1 MTEPPPKFPTTP
13 KNKIHREEAGRTQRR
28 EREREQSRSL
38 KNELPKKK
46 REQRRTSGENTRTT
60 AQRERGEGPRTPEHQ
75 KKRED
80 RRRWRRNGPKRVGKS
95 PEMDEIVKKKRRG
108 KKKKIGGREAY
119 LKGAPAVGQWLFA
132 EDSFGE
138 AERTEE
144 EAERT

>member
-1 MTEPPPKFPTTP
+1 
-13 KNKIHREEAGRTQRR
+13 
-28 EREREQSRSL
+28 
-38 KNELPKKK
+38 
-46 REQRRTSGENTRTT
+46 
-60 AQRERGEGPRTPEHQ
+60 
-75 KKRED
+75 
-80 RRRWRRNGPKRVGKS
+80 
-95 PEMDEIVKKKRRG
+95 MDEIVKKKRRG